1 MSHEPLIGSLSFST
15 RGERPGAL
23 FATAGRGELAAVVT
37 DSDGK
42 GARNSGFVRSGFV
55 RMTSRG

>member
-37 DSDGK
+37 DSHGT
-42 GARNSGFVRSGFV
+42 GARGSGFVHSGFV